1 MKNMIAATAFTA
13 FCAIMPANAETI
25 AISPGLPGWEEL
37 KFDDLTPNT
46 WRVENGELIVESNN
60 SVSIMYFRPLSVD
73 LSLTPVLTW
82 EWKVDSGPP
91 ATDLSVKGGDDRA
104 IAIAVGYAYDSANAS
119 MGERMKRVVV
129 EAAAGADAPG
139 RLLDMAWGGTAAPG
153 TVLKSPYTGSA
164 GRILTKQN
172 ASAATGQWVTESVD
186 LASYYQQEW
195 SNTAPNVISVSV
207 SADTD
212 DTRAVGNA
220 RIRNI
225 RFVAR

>member
-1 MKNMIAATAFTA
+1 MITATVLAA
-13 FCAIMPANAETI
+13 FCAALPANAETI
-25 AISPGLPGWEEL
+25 AIAPGLPGWEEL

-46 WRVENGELIVESNN
+46 WREENGALVVESNN

-73 LSLTPVLTW
+73 LSQTPVLTW
-82 EWKVDSGPP
+82 EWRVDSGPP
-91 ATDLSVKGGDDRA
+91 ATDLSRKGGDDRS

-139 RLLDMAWGGTAAPG
+139 RLLDMAWGGSAAPE
-153 TVLKSPYTGSA
+153 TILRSPYTGSA

-172 ASAATGQWVTESVD
+172 ANAPTGEWVTESVD
-186 LASYYQQEW
+186 LAARYQQEW
-195 SNTAPNVISVSV
+195 GNTAPNVISVSV